1 MRLPASPEGSA
12 VVLPPP
18 TIPLKC
24 KLHKFKPRLDYEL
37 RLFTGFWIEIPTKQL
52 AGPETD
58 WYVALVVRP
67 LSREGLEPI
76 RSDQKVTMA
85 EIPVYICMGNP
96 KGVKRD
102 FKALEKRRF
111 EAMRLLD
118 QGHNQSE
125 TARRLKVARQTV
137 SAWRRQYREQG
148 AAGLR
153 QAGRAGRKPLLD
165 AAQRERLTSLL
176 LEGPQAH
183 GFPTPLW
190 SCPRV
195 ARLIGDEFGVDYHE
209 GHVWKILRALDWSP
223 QRPVGK
229 ARERNEEQ
237 IRTWKRKTWTR
248 IKKSPKR
255 RPYARLHRRKRIESE
270 AASLPHLGATRP
282 NTGAAV

>member
-1 MRLPASPEGSA
+1 
-12 VVLPPP
+12 
-18 TIPLKC
+18 
-24 KLHKFKPRLDYEL
+24 
-37 RLFTGFWIEIPTKQL
+37 
-52 AGPETD
+52 
-58 WYVALVVRP
+58 
-67 LSREGLEPI
+67 
-76 RSDQKVTMA
+76 
-85 EIPVYICMGNP
+85 MGNL

-176 LEGPQAH
+176 LEGPQAQ
-183 GFPTPLW
+183 TPLW

-209 GHVWKILRALDWSP
+209 GHVWKILRALWSP

-248 IKKSPKR
+248 KK
-255 RPYARLHRRKRIESE
+255 I
-270 AASLPHLGATRP
+270 
-282 NTGAAV
+282 AVRSSSSTKAD

>member
-1 MRLPASPEGSA
+1 
-12 VVLPPP
+12 
-18 TIPLKC
+18 
-24 KLHKFKPRLDYEL
+24 
-37 RLFTGFWIEIPTKQL
+37 
-52 AGPETD
+52 
-58 WYVALVVRP
+58 
-67 LSREGLEPI
+67 
-76 RSDQKVTMA
+76 
-85 EIPVYICMGNP
+85 MGNP

-195 ARLIGDEFGVDYHE
+195 ARLIGDEFGVDYHA